1 MNRNGCVRVKKKLLI
16 SGAVF
21 LGLLT
26 AGCSSSS
33 ATVAST
39 TAGKVTQ
46 EELYQEMKSNYGES
60 TLQTML
66 IEQVLAEKYGD
77 SATTKKVNAKFNEV
91 AEMYGGTEAFE
102 SMLVQYG
109 YANGA
114 AYKSTIKQNL
124 LIEAAVKD
132 KTDLSDAD
140 YKELWENSLY
150 FQTILVAEEDT
161 AKEVITKL
169 DAGEKFKDLATEYS
183 TDTTTSENGG
193 DFGFYNTATGTTF
206 DATVTDAAVKL
217 KDGTF
222 TKTAI
227 STDAGF
233 YIINMVVNPTL
244 TSKTWKDYKTELTEM
259 AVTAN
264 VSDSTFTT
272 ELLTT
277 LLKAANVQIK
287 DSDLENALSAYL
299 TPATTSSSTA
309 TSESSSDEAATTS
322 STTDSE

>member
-1 MNRNGCVRVKKKLLI
+1 MNRNGCVRVKKKLII

-26 AGCSSSS
+26 AGCTNSS

-39 TAGKVTQ
+39 TSGKVTQ
-46 EELYQEMKSNYGES
+46 EELYQEMKANYGES

-77 SATTKKVNAKFNEV
+77 SATTKKINAKFNEV

-102 SMLVQYG
+102 SILVQYG

-114 AYKSTIKQNL
+114 AYKATIKQNL

-132 KTDLSDAD
+132 KTNLTDAD
-140 YKELWENSLY
+140 YIELWENSLY
-150 FQTILVAEEDT
+150 FQTILVADEDT

-169 DAGEKFKDLATEYS
+169 DAGEKFKDLASEYS
-183 TDTTTSENGG
+183 TDSTTSENGG
-193 DFGFYNTATGTTF
+193 DAGFYNISTGTTY
-206 DATVTDAAVKL
+206 DTTVTDAATKL
-217 KDGTF
+217 NDGDF

-233 YIINMVVNPTL
+233 YVVNMVVNPTS
-244 TSKTWKDYKTELTEM
+244 TSKTWQDYQSELTEI

-264 VSDSTFTT
+264 LADSTFTT
-272 ELLTT
+272 EILTT

-299 TPATTSSSTA
+299 TPTTTSSSA
-309 TSESSSDEAATTS
+309 VTSDSSTDETTTS

>member
-1 MNRNGCVRVKKKLLI
+1 MNRNGCVRVKKKLII

-26 AGCSSSS
+26 TGCTNSS

-46 EELYQEMKSNYGES
+46 EELYQEMKANYGES

-66 IEQVLAEKYGD
+66 IEQVLAKKYGD

-102 SMLVQYG
+102 SILVQYG

-114 AYKSTIKQNL
+114 AYKATIKQNL
-124 LIEAAVKD
+124 LIE
-132 KTDLSDAD
+132 AD

-150 FQTILVAEEDT
+150 FQTILVADEDT

-169 DAGEKFKDLATEYS
+169 DAGEKFKDLAAEYS

-193 DFGFYNTATGTTF
+193 DAGFYNISTGTTY
-206 DATVTDAAVKL
+206 DTTVTDAAAKL
-217 KDGTF
+217 NDGDF

-233 YIINMVVNPTL
+233 YVVNMVVNPTS
-244 TSKTWKDYKTELTEM
+244 TSKTWQDYQSELTEM

-264 VSDSTFTT
+264 LADSTFTT
-272 ELLTT
+272 EILTT

-299 TPATTSSSTA
+299 TPTTTSSSA
-309 TSESSSDEAATTS
+309 VTSDSSTDETTTTS
-322 STTDSE
+322 TKDSE

>member
-1 MNRNGCVRVKKKLLI
+1 MKKKLII

-26 AGCSSSS
+26 AGCTNSS

-46 EELYQEMKSNYGES
+46 EELYQEMKANYGES

-77 SATTKKVNAKFNEV
+77 SATTKKINAKFNEV
-91 AEMYGGTEAFE
+91 AEMYGDTEAFE
-102 SMLVQYG
+102 SILVQYG

-114 AYKSTIKQNL
+114 AYKATIKQNL

-132 KTDLSDAD
+132 KTNLTDAD

-150 FQTILVAEEDT
+150 FQTILVADEDT

-193 DFGFYNTATGTTF
+193 DASFYNTSTGTTY
-206 DATVTDAAVKL
+206 DTSVTDAAAKL
-217 KDGTF
+217 NDGDF

-233 YIINMVVNPTL
+233 YIINMVVNPTS
-244 TSKTWKDYKTELTEM
+244 TSKTWQDYQAELKET

-264 VSDSTFTT
+264 LADSTFTT
-272 ELLTT
+272 EIMTT

-299 TPATTSSSTA
+299 TPTT
-309 TSESSSDEAATTS
+309 TTS
-322 STTDSE
+322 STIDSE

>member
-1 MNRNGCVRVKKKLLI
+1 MNRNGCVCVKTKLLI
-16 SGAVF
+16 SGAVL

-26 AGCSSSS
+26 AGCTSSST
-33 ATVAST
+33 TVAST
-39 TAGKVTQ
+39 TTGKVTQ
-46 EELYQEMKSNYGES
+46 EELYQEMKSSYGES

-77 SATTKKVNAKFNEV
+77 NATTKKVNVKFNEV

-102 SMLVQYG
+102 TMLVQYG

-114 AYKSTIKQNL
+114 AYKATIKQNL

-132 KTDLSDAD
+132 ETELAD
-140 YKELWENSLY
+140 DNYKELWENSLY
-150 FQTILVAEEDT
+150 FQTILVADEDT

-169 DAGEKFKDLATEYS
+169 DAGEKFKALAAEYS

-193 DFGFYNTATGTTF
+193 NAGFYNTSTGTTY
-206 DATVTDAAVKL
+206 DTTVTDVATKL
-217 KDGTF
+217 KDGNYA
-222 TKTAI
+222 KTAI
-227 STDAGF
+227 STDVGF
-233 YIINMVVNPTL
+233 YIFNMVVNPTS
-244 TSKTWKDYKTELTEM
+244 TSKTWQDYKSELKKM
-259 AVTAN
+259 AVSAN

-272 ELLTT
+272 KILTT

-299 TPATTSSSTA
+299 TPNTTSSSA
-309 TSESSSDEAATTS
+309 VTSDSSTDETTTS